1 MERHNPTPFQD
12 ESEVLMNKYEV
23 EYKFYKIILKII
35 GKLSLQEISN
45 LLDDEEAAKT
55 ISDWYY
61 KKRMEI

>member
-1 MERHNPTPFQD
+1 
-12 ESEVLMNKYEV
+12 MNKYEV